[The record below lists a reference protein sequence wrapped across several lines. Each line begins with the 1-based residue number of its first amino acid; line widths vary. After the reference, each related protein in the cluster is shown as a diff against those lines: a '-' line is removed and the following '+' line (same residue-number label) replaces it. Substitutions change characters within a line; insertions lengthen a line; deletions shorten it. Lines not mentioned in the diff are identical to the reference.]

1 MKDAMRTAT
10 KFLDRH
16 PLCCFCGG
24 DRPAATIDHQPARI
38 VFPDKRRPKG
48 LEFPACE
55 NCNRQT
61 SPDEALLAFVCR
73 FTGSQRSTAVHDF
86 HRLRNIVSSVNR
98 AFPGL
103 FERMKGRR
111 IWAYERGILVRKG
124 AIDVNQPEVHLSL
137 CRIGAKLA
145 LAIYYQLRSLPAVSG
160 CQINT
165 QWTHSQNEDNFNHI
179 QNLIQL
185 APGQASLQMGK
196 WNTDESFFLRYHY
209 ENGQL
214 FCVAIF
220 HQSVALIAKL
230 CEPSVPLQEKWQ
242 FSMSPRLGTGITVLP

>member
-1 MKDAMRTAT
+1 MGKAAH
-10 KFLDRH
+10 FLEQH

-24 DRPAATIDHQPARI
+24 ARPASTIDHQPARI

-48 LEFPACE
+48 LEFPACAD
-55 NCNRQT
+55 CNRQT

-73 FTGSQRSTAVHDF
+73 FTGSQRSNAVIDF
-86 HRLRNIVSSVNR
+86 HRLKDIVGSVNR

-103 FERMKGRR
+103 FERMKGSRT
-111 IWAYERGILVRKG
+111 WVHERGILVRKG
-124 AIDVNQPEVHLSL
+124 AIDVNQPEVNLSL
-137 CRIGAKLA
+137 CRIAAKLA
-145 LAIYYQLRSLPAVSG
+145 LAIYYQTRSSPAVSK
-160 CQINT
+160 CWINT
-165 QWTHSQNEDNFNHI
+165 QWTHSQNKDNFDHV

-185 APGQASLQMGK
+185 APGRATLQMGK

-220 HQSVALIAKL
+220 HQSVALVAKL
-230 CEPSVPLQEKWQ
+230 YEPYVPLQEKWQ
-242 FSMSPRLGTGITVLP
+242 FAMSPLPGTGIAVLS